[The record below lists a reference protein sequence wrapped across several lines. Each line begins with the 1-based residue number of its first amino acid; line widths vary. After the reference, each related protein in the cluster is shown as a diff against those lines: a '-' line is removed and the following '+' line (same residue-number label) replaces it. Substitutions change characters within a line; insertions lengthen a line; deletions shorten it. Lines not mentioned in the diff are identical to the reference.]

1 MAAAAVGRA
10 NAVARG
16 RAGAR
21 TRRGRPAGDVRVK
34 SARASVARREV
45 EARAAR
51 GGGARG
57 GGRGRGGE
65 IQRLLS
71 NADSAEAALRVVE
84 TDLESFDAVHAAT
97 ALHRVAK
104 FSAPESRLD
113 RDYLEL
119 AEG

>member
-1 MAAAAVGRA
+1 M
-10 NAVARG
+10 
-16 RAGAR
+16 
-21 TRRGRPAGDVRVK
+21 RRGRLTRDVRVRR
-34 SARASVARREV
+34 ARASVARREV

-51 GGGARG
+51 GGGGRG
-57 GGRGRGGE
+57 GGRGGE

-113 RDYLEL
+113 R
-119 AEG
+119 A